1 VRQIPFQFVLAG
13 DALLEALGVVI
24 DGLRAS
30 ITKRTAIL
38 SGMSG
43 APIVIVGGVTWWP
56 GSYRDFANL
65 LQEISGSE
73 VHIAPT
79 TPLDW
84 ALGYFRGFGQLVF
97 EVASTVDRALL
108 ESEAKKA
115 VLVGHSA
122 GGLACRVYIGGDPPY
137 GGRRYSGHRRV
148 ESLITLGTPHTV
160 ADKPRLAPIKRVNE
174 LFPGAL
180 HADSGLRYLSVA
192 GNAADGVSSPRVRK
206 RYERFVEDGRVA
218 GDGVVPVDAALL
230 PGSESQVL
238 DGIHHNRRLGRW
250 YGSDRETVGLW
261 WPEELRV
268 GNALVQGVRSSAG
281 PTEEGADA

>member
-1 VRQIPFQFVLAG
+1 MTTG
-13 DALLEALGVVI
+13 
-24 DGLRAS
+24 
-30 ITKRTAIL
+30 
-38 SGMSG
+38 
-43 APIVIVGGVTWWP
+43 PIVIVGGATWWP
-56 GSYRDFANL
+56 QSYRGFAGL
-65 LQEISGSE
+65 LREISGSE
-73 VHIAPT
+73 VYVAQI

-108 ESEAKKA
+108 QSESKQA

-148 ESLITLGTPHTV
+148 SRLITLGTPH
-160 ADKPRLAPIKRVNE
+160 APSKTEPLPPIARVNE

-180 HADSGLRYLSVA
+180 HAGSGLRYLSVA
-192 GNAADGVSSPRVRK
+192 GNAVDGSSSAKARK

-218 GDGVVPVDAALL
+218 GDGVVPVEAALL
-230 PGSESQVL
+230 PGSESAVL
-238 DGIHHNRRLGRW
+238 DGLYHNRRLGTW
-250 YGSDRETVGLW
+250 YGSNRETVGLW

-268 GNALVQGVRSSAG
+268 GGSLVEDTRA
-281 PTEEGADA
+281 

>member
-1 VRQIPFQFVLAG
+1 
-13 DALLEALGVVI
+13 
-24 DGLRAS
+24 
-30 ITKRTAIL
+30 
-38 SGMSG
+38 MSNW
-43 APIVIVGGVTWWP
+43 PIVIVGGTTWWP
-56 GSYRDFANL
+56 HSYRAFAQVL
-65 LQEISGSE
+65 RDLSGSE
-73 VHIAPT
+73 VYIAQI

-108 ESEAKKA
+108 RSESKQA

-148 ESLITLGTPHTV
+148 SRLITLGTPHTSTKHESLPPI
-160 ADKPRLAPIKRVNE
+160 ARLNT

-180 HADSGLRYLSVA
+180 HAESGLRYLSVA
-192 GNAADGVSSPRVRK
+192 GSAVDGSSSTKARK
-206 RYERFVEDGRVA
+206 RYERFVEDGRVT
-218 GDGVVPVDAALL
+218 GDGVVPVEAALL
-230 PGSESQVL
+230 PGSEGAVL
-238 DGIHHNRRLGRW
+238 DGLHHNRRLGPW

-268 GNALVQGVRSSAG
+268 GGTLVRDTRA
-281 PTEEGADA
+281 

>member
-1 VRQIPFQFVLAG
+1 
-13 DALLEALGVVI
+13 
-24 DGLRAS
+24 
-30 ITKRTAIL
+30 
-38 SGMSG
+38 MSR
-43 APIVIVGGVTWWP
+43 APIVIVGGASWWP
-56 GSYRDFANL
+56 SSYRNFADML
-65 LQEISGSE
+65 REISGSE
-73 VHIAPT
+73 VHVAPV

-84 ALGYFRGFGQLVF
+84 TLGYLRGFGQLVF

-148 ESLITLGTPHTV
+148 ECLVTLGTPHNI
-160 ADKPRLAPIKRVNE
+160 ANRERLAPITRVNE

-180 HADSGLRYLSVA
+180 HSEVGLRYLSVA
-192 GNAADGVSSPRVRK
+192 GSADDGASSPRSRK

-218 GDGVVPVDAALL
+218 GDGVVPVDSALL
-230 PGSESQVL
+230 PGSGSLVV
-238 DGIHHNRRLGRW
+238 DGVHHNRRLGRW
-250 YGSDRETVGLW
+250 YGSDRETVERW

-268 GNALVQGVRSSAG
+268 GGSLVGDQRAQ
-281 PTEEGADA
+281 

>member
-1 VRQIPFQFVLAG
+1 
-13 DALLEALGVVI
+13 
-24 DGLRAS
+24 
-30 ITKRTAIL
+30 
-38 SGMSG
+38 MSG
-43 APIVIVGGVTWWP
+43 APIVIVGGATWWR
-56 GSYRDFANL
+56 GSYRNFASL

-73 VHIAPT
+73 VHIAPV

-148 ESLITLGTPHTV
+148 ESLITLGTPHSV
-160 ADKPRLAPIKRVNE
+160 ADRQRLAPITRVNE

-180 HADSGLRYLSVA
+180 HAEAGLRYVSVA
-192 GNAADGVSSPRVRK
+192 GSAADGASSSRVRK
-206 RYERFVEDGRVA
+206 RYERFVEDGKVA
-218 GDGVVPVDAALL
+218 GDGVVPVEAALL

-238 DGIHHNRRLGRW
+238 EGVQHNRRLGCW

-261 WPEELRV
+261 WPEELCAE
-268 GNALVQGVRSSAG
+268 GALVEGARSSAR
-281 PTEEGADA
+281 PTGKGIDA

>member
-1 VRQIPFQFVLAG
+1 
-13 DALLEALGVVI
+13 
-24 DGLRAS
+24 
-30 ITKRTAIL
+30 
-38 SGMSG
+38 M
-43 APIVIVGGVTWWP
+43 IVGGATWWP
-56 GSYRDFANL
+56 GSYRDFASVL
-65 LQEISGSE
+65 REISGSE
-73 VHIAPT
+73 VHVVPL

-108 ESEAKKA
+108 ESEAKRA

-148 ESLITLGTPHTV
+148 EQLITLGTPHNV
-160 ADKPRLAPIKRVNE
+160 ADRERLGPITRVNE

-180 HADSGLRYLSVA
+180 HDGLRYLSVA
-192 GNAADGVSSPRVRK
+192 GEAIHGASSPKARK

-230 PGSESQVL
+230 PGSESLVV
-238 DGIHHNRRLGRW
+238 DDVHHNRRLGPW
-250 YGSDRETVGLW
+250 YGSDRETVERW

-268 GNALVQGVRSSAG
+268 GGSLVGDTRA
-281 PTEEGADA
+281 